1 MTEIQ
6 THLWKAIDI
15 IGNIFFVFK
24 MLCKVKH
31 YSTVV
36 PLSASIFEKIT
47 ERVLKISKILQKTL
61 IKIHLNMAAQ
71 QGTQTQTKT

>member
-47 ERVLKISKILQKTL
+47 ERVLKISKIL
-61 IKIHLNMAAQ
+61 
-71 QGTQTQTKT
+71 